1 MGSPGGGWE
10 GRRREGSGCFL
21 VFSALASHDCRV
33 CRVHPAH
40 KLGLPASPAASSH
53 LCENLRRHLSFLHGI
68 LLTATPRL
76 DGTKGHPREGWGTG
90 GRAATLDRHPG
101 ERQAVTSSLPPTRQ
115 SLPLLVHHLSG
126 WRGACPTPA
135 GLPGEVTENKTN
147 AGAER
152 GDRESAVWRD
162 RAHARLAEA
171 KKTQPGEA
179 PAPRLRPSSQS
190 RRRRLEEKGRRRA
203 ARSRATTC
211 CQGPTT
217 GGTRLTSAGPSRPGS
232 CARGGPCA
240 HAHPTRASI
249 RPAGRRGD
257 VKGPVTREGRLAP
270 GRDGHSQ
277 LRWVISLTRP
287 VGGGGKRPGERGHC
301 PESGE
306 ERSHLRAVAGAGLQ
320 QSDATCRCAHSEE
333 RATPKG
339 EDCKRRRPATGPRG
353 RSGRVPGSGRVPRS
367 NRLSRSCRASG
378 AAKPLRTRCL
388 TEAWRPRGARPGC
401 ADASPRPAFASLKW
415 ARDTCRSV

>member
-1 MGSPGGGWE
+1 M
-10 GRRREGSGCFL
+10 
-21 VFSALASHDCRV
+21 
-33 CRVHPAH
+33 
-40 KLGLPASPAASSH
+40 
-53 LCENLRRHLSFLHGI
+53 
-68 LLTATPRL
+68 
-76 DGTKGHPREGWGTG
+76 
-90 GRAATLDRHPG
+90 
-101 ERQAVTSSLPPTRQ
+101 TSSLPPTRQ

-190 RRRRLEEKGRRRA
+190 RRRRLEEKGRRGA

-257 VKGPVTREGRLAP
+257 VKGPVTREGAWHRVETDILSCA
-270 GRDGHSQ
+270 GLFHSRGQ
-277 LRWVISLTRP
+277 W
-287 VGGGGKRPGERGHC
+287 GGGKEAGGEGTLPREWRRAK
-301 PESGE
+301 PP
-306 ERSHLRAVAGAGLQ
+306 LR
-320 QSDATCRCAHSEE
+320 CRRR
-333 RATPKG
+333 RATA
-339 EDCKRRRPATGPRG
+339 E
-353 RSGRVPGSGRVPRS
+353 
-367 NRLSRSCRASG
+367 
-378 AAKPLRTRCL
+378 
-388 TEAWRPRGARPGC
+388 
-401 ADASPRPAFASLKW
+401 
-415 ARDTCRSV
+415 

>member
-1 MGSPGGGWE
+1 MWSGTLPRPMQRSGHWLRGPQTLRHRPPTPSPPSALPCPALWPWVAASTPWAALPADFLSGQPMGSAGGGWE

-33 CRVHPAH
+33 CRVHPAP

-68 LLTATPRL
+68 LLTATTPAGRDQRPPPGRLGDWRPRSY
-76 DGTKGHPREGWGTG
+76 
-90 GRAATLDRHPG
+90 PG
-101 ERQAVTSSLPPTRQ
+101 PPPWETAGSDLLLAPTRQ
-115 SLPLLVHHLSG
+115 SLPLPVHHLSG

-203 ARSRATTC
+203 ARSRATAC
-211 CQGPTT
+211 CQGPTA

-287 VGGGGKRPGERGHC
+287 VGEKKKEAGGEGTLPREWR
-301 PESGE
+301 
-306 ERSHLRAVAGAGLQ
+306 RAKPPPR
-320 QSDATCRCAHSEE
+320 CRRR
-333 RATPKG
+333 RATA
-339 EDCKRRRPATGPRG
+339 E
-353 RSGRVPGSGRVPRS
+353 
-367 NRLSRSCRASG
+367 
-378 AAKPLRTRCL
+378 
-388 TEAWRPRGARPGC
+388 
-401 ADASPRPAFASLKW
+401 
-415 ARDTCRSV
+415 

>member
-1 MGSPGGGWE
+1 MGLFLVPCRGQVTGSADPKRCATARPPPVHPPPFPGLLCGPGWQPALPGQLCPQTSCPGQPMGSPGGGWE

-33 CRVHPAH
+33 CRVHPAP

-287 VGGGGKRPGERGHC
+287 VREKKKEAGGEGTLPRQWR
-301 PESGE
+301 
-306 ERSHLRAVAGAGLQ
+306 RAKPPPR
-320 QSDATCRCAHSEE
+320 CRRR
-333 RATPKG
+333 RATA
-339 EDCKRRRPATGPRG
+339 E
-353 RSGRVPGSGRVPRS
+353 
-367 NRLSRSCRASG
+367 
-378 AAKPLRTRCL
+378 
-388 TEAWRPRGARPGC
+388 
-401 ADASPRPAFASLKW
+401 
-415 ARDTCRSV
+415 